1 MAWGGVYVAH
11 LIAGSGRVGSF
22 VALIL
27 GGIPGIVVF
36 VDSRTG
42 AAHLRARRA
51 FSGRCGAGRLQSGAI
66 VSPQRPD
73 GNLRG
78 RKIVTLVDI
87 VEFRGHDHV
96 TTAGT
101 NHRAVIIIGSGPAGY
116 AAALYAARADLSPLV
131 FEGSQFGGALMTTTD
146 VENYPGFPEGI
157 LGPTLMMQMR
167 EQAERFG
174 AELVSDDVTSVDLT
188 SPVKVVRSHRDEF
201 TADTVI
207 LAMGSAYRKLGI
219 PREDE
224 LSGHGVSWCA
234 TCDGFFFRDKD
245 LVVVGGGDTAME
257 EATFLTR
264 FAKSVTV
271 VHRRDTLRATRIMV
285 DRAAANDKIQWVWN
299 AQVVGIEGDTS
310 VTGVILRDVETGEE
324 QRRAAQGLFVAIGH
338 EPRSEL
344 VAGQVDL
351 DAEGYILVRPGSTRT
366 NLEGVFA
373 AGDVVDHTYRQAVTA
388 AGTGC
393 AASLDAERYLAALA
407 DRQPAGMSAQS

>member
-1 MAWGGVYVAH
+1 MVFV
-11 LIAGSGRVGSF
+11 IAGR
-22 VALIL
+22 ALHISEL
-27 GGIPGIVVF
+27 SDI
-36 VDSRTG
+36 
-42 AAHLRARRA
+42 LRALRRRPA
-51 FSGRCGAGRLQSGAI
+51 AERRRIA
-66 VSPQRPD
+66 SPRRPS

-87 VEFRGHDHV
+87 VEFRGNDHV

-101 NHRAVIIIGSGPAGY
+101 NHRALIIIGSGPAGY
-116 AAALYAARADLSPLV
+116 TAALYAARADLSPLV

-188 SPVKVVRSHRDEF
+188 SPVKVVRSHRAEF
-201 TADTVI
+201 TADAVI

-271 VHRRDTLRATRIMV
+271 VHRRDSLRASRIMA
-285 DRAAANDKIQWVWN
+285 DRAAANEKIQWVWN

-344 VAGQVDL
+344 VAGQVDR
-351 DAEGYILVRPGSTRT
+351 DAEGYILVQPGSTRT

-407 DRQPAGMSAQS
+407 DRQPAGMSGRS